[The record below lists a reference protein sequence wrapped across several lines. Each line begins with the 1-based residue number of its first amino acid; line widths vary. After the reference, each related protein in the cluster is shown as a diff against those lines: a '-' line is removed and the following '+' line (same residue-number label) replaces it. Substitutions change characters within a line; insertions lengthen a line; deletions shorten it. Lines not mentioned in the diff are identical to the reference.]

1 MPLVVS
7 DDDHYDDERPA
18 FELVESIVLNE
29 ATGERVTHEKVE
41 CGTTRLETLHFRVRA
56 PLHNL
61 RRTDVTAKFLGFYW
75 QDVATRV
82 LELGS
87 YEPSDVPYAFEMPKA
102 VIPNMM
108 FARGRYRGRY
118 TYSAA
123 NHDGPLRTEDVT
135 FEIKK

>member
-1 MPLVVS
+1 MAADAAS
-7 DDDHYDDERPA
+7 ASADEAPA
-18 FELVESIVLNE
+18 FEMVESVVLNE

-41 CGTTRLETLHFRVRA
+41 CGTTRRETLHFKVRA

-61 RRTDVTAKFLGFYW
+61 RRTEVNAKYLGFFW
-75 QDVATRV
+75 QDVASKV
-82 LELGS
+82 IEMGS
-87 YEPSDVPYAFEMPKA
+87 YEPRDAPHAFEMPKV

-108 FARGRYRGRY
+108 LARGRYRSRI

-123 NHDGPLRTEDVT
+123 NHDGPLRYEDVQ